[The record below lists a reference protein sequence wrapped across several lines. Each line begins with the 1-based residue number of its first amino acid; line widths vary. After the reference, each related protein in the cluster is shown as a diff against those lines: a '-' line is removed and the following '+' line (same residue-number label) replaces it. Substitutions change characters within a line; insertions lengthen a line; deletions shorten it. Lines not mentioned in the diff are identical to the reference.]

1 MEIDDRI
8 CKVFKT
14 CLEEQWPVDEVT
26 DEMVQQQIE
35 MVLVVAV
42 MHDLDSKDLPKTSEA
57 MAEYLQEIGAYVEE
71 DDPEEFEGDEEES

>member
-14 CLEEQWPVDEVT
+14 CLEEQWTVDEVT

-42 MHDLDSKDLPKTSEA
+42 MHDLDAKDLPKTSEA

-71 DDPEEFEGDEEES
+71 DDPDELEGDEEEP